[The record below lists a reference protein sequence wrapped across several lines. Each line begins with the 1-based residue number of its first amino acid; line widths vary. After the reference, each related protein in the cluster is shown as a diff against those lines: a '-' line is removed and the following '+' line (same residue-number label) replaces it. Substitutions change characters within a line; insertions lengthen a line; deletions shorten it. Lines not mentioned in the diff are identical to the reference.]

1 MQARRQA
8 ASQRRRPGAGAALAL
23 ALCLNLGLCPL
34 AAAADHALLVGV
46 SAYPGLPGRS
56 LEGPANDVRLMQQT
70 LAGMGLAEDQLT
82 VLAERGGGLPTRT
95 NILRSLARLANQS
108 QPGDWVLVYFSGHGA
123 QVPQRPASPGERVEG
138 DGLDEV
144 FLPRDTQHWDAQ
156 RQEVRGALRDKEL
169 GAALRRIQA
178 RGAHVW
184 AVFDTCHAA
193 DMLRGPG
200 GAAAWRFL
208 GPEALHIPMS
218 LWSERWRNS
227 LRRQLPGLRS
237 GAAAVPRK
245 VGAPAPGRYIGFFSS
260 QEGEGTFEVL
270 LPDPQDPAQQRRYGL
285 FTYQLA
291 VAARDWTGGLGELAR
306 RIEQGYRERP
316 FPTPQFV
323 GELEGTQPFRR
334 SASPS

>member
-1 MQARRQA
+1 MRRA
-8 ASQRRRPGAGAALAL
+8 LLGGLLALVMVAPAGAA
-23 ALCLNLGLCPL
+23 
-34 AAAADHALLVGV
+34 DQALLVGV
-46 SAYPGLPGRS
+46 SAYPNLPGKS
-56 LEGPANDVRLMQQT
+56 LEGPANDVKLMQRT
-70 LAGMGLAEDQLT
+70 LRVMGLADGQVA
-82 VLAERGGGLPTRT
+82 VLSESAGGLPTRT
-95 NILRSLARLANQS
+95 NILRSLARLASQS
-108 QPGDWVLVYFSGHGA
+108 KPGDWVLVYFSGHGA

-285 FTYQLA
+285 FTYQFAL
-291 VAARDWTGGLGELAR
+291 AARDWSGSLAELAR

-323 GELEGTQPFRR
+323 GELEVAPPFRR
-334 SASPS
+334 SAAPG